1 MSLLSNREAVGLSIV
16 ELSNR
21 ITSLYNTSLS
31 PEMIELIE
39 EKKVKLNHKD
49 AQILA
54 EFFNTTSEEMFK

>member
-1 MSLLSNREAVGLSIV
+1 MSLLSNREAVGLSVV

-39 EKKVKLNHKD
+39 EKKTKLNHQD

-54 EFFNTTSEEMFK
+54 EFFNTTSEDVY

>member
-1 MSLLSNREAVGLSIV
+1 MSLLSNREAVGLSVV

-39 EKKVKLNHKD
+39 EKKTKLNHQD
-49 AQILA
+49 AQTLA
-54 EFFNTTSEEMFK
+54 EFFNTTSEDVY

>member
-1 MSLLSNREAVGLSIV
+1 MSLLSNREAVGLSVV

-39 EKKVKLNHKD
+39 EKNEIKSSRCAN
-49 AQILA
+49 ISRI
-54 EFFNTTSEEMFK
+54 FNTTSEDVY